1 MKMNLAENIKTFR
14 KSRNMTQEQL
24 AEILG
29 VTVGAVHKWENRLST
44 PELSLIIEMADLFDV
59 SVDVLIGYEMKDNRI
74 DALAKRLLKY
84 ISSEDRDGLREAEKA
99 LRRFPN
105 SFNIVYVCA
114 VMFMIFGGKDNN
126 ETLLKHASELLERS
140 LILLP
145 QNTNPAI
152 SEIGIYEYMSTV
164 RIMLGQGDRAAEL
177 LKEHNSER
185 IYSDQIGFILSLISK
200 RPADAQP
207 YLSESLIDSITKM
220 IRTVIGK
227 AYAYIQS
234 GDNKSAEKILIW
246 ELENLESLKQSETT
260 GILDQ
265 PCSYLYAMLSYVY
278 LKNGHKKKA
287 GKALSSACEM
297 AKRFDQDPTY
307 DAGSIPFIGNGEH
320 FEFHFILGST
330 ALESIAHVVKLIGDD
345 SMTDL
350 WKEISE
356 NE

>member
-1 MKMNLAENIKTFR
+1 MKMNLAENIKSFR
-14 KSRNMTQEQL
+14 KSKGMTQEQL
-24 AEILG
+24 AEVLG

-44 PELSLIIEMADLFDV
+44 PELGLITEMADLFDV
-59 SVDVLIGYEMKDNRI
+59 SVDVLIGYEMKDNRAG
-74 DALAKRLLKY
+74 ALTKRLAEY
-84 ISSEDRDGLREAEKA
+84 ISGEDRNGLAEAERA

-105 SFNIVYVCA
+105 SFDIVYVSA
-114 VMFMIFGGKDNN
+114 IMFMIFGGKDHDKD
-126 ETLLKHASELLERS
+126 LLKRALELLERS
-140 LILLP
+140 LSLLS
-145 QNTNPAI
+145 QNNNPSI
-152 SEIGIYEYMSTV
+152 SEIGIYEYISTV
-164 RIMLGQGDRAAEL
+164 RLMLGQGDQAAEL

-200 RPADAQP
+200 RPAEAQP
-207 YLSESLIDSITKM
+207 FLSESLIDSITKM

-234 GDNKSAEKILIW
+234 GDVRSAEKIILW
-246 ELENLESLKQSETT
+246 EIDTLESLRQPETI

-278 LKNGHKKKA
+278 LKNRHKRKA
-287 GKALSSACEM
+287 GKALGAACEM

-330 ALESIAHVVKLIGDD
+330 AIESIAYVVDLIGDEA
-345 SMTDL
+345 MTDL

-356 NE
+356 NG

>member
-1 MKMNLAENIKTFR
+1 MQDCRTAQR
-14 KSRNMTQEQL
+14 SD
-24 AEILG
+24 
-29 VTVGAVHKWENRLST
+29 
-44 PELSLIIEMADLFDV
+44 DL
-59 SVDVLIGYEMKDNRI
+59 YYR
-74 DALAKRLLKY
+74 Y
-84 ISSEDRDGLREAEKA
+84 
-99 LRRFPN
+99 
-105 SFNIVYVCA
+105 
-114 VMFMIFGGKDNN
+114 GGKDNN

-246 ELENLESLKQSETT
+246 EL
-260 GILDQ
+260 
-265 PCSYLYAMLSYVY
+265 
-278 LKNGHKKKA
+278 
-287 GKALSSACEM
+287 
-297 AKRFDQDPTY
+297 
-307 DAGSIPFIGNGEH
+307 
-320 FEFHFILGST
+320 
-330 ALESIAHVVKLIGDD
+330 
-345 SMTDL
+345 
-350 WKEISE
+350 
-356 NE
+356 